1 MKKLNQLFFFL
12 VCICS
17 LSTTHAQQNTIE
29 VEGGKIS
36 GLMNNDKTVES
47 FKGIPFAA
55 PPVGDLRWRAPQPVQ
70 PWKGVLACTKFSAS
84 PMQGKPVPFSMWS
97 EEFL

>member
-1 MKKLNQLFFFL
+1 MKKINHLYFL
-12 VCICS
+12 LAFVFL
-17 LSTTHAQQNTIE
+17 LSSTYAQQTIIE

-36 GLMNNDKTVES
+36 GAMNKDATVQS

-84 PMQGKPVPFSMWS
+84 PMQGKPVPFLS
-97 EEFL
+97 LIHI